1 LSLSNA
7 SAQSQSTSNPMPS
20 TSAPRVAAVELINK
34 ANGHVSGTV
43 KDQNGAIISGAT
55 VTLVNNRS
63 GASYVYV
70 TNDDG
75 TYNFA
80 MLENGEYTLNAEASS
95 FAKSES
101 IELKILDDSPRTIG
115 ITLGIAEITEQVEIT
130 APIQEFVV
138 MGGGGIRLPEDP
150 FIKAAFRDDIAA
162 LVELIQEVR
171 DINASDKATDMT
183 ALSYAIENGNLDM
196 VHILISAGALPNA
209 ANSKGETPLMF
220 LTHESSREFVG
231 ELLRLGADA
240 KGHDDQGR
248 TVLMDAARVCK
259 PEVINELI
267 ELGAKPDARDNE
279 GNTVLMAAAENEDDN
294 VLQLLIKHRVPVDYR
309 NNDGQSAV
317 VFAILA
323 GHGNQ
328 LKTLLDAGA
337 TMSLTKLQL
346 NAGLIVATRGGDLLT
361 TKILVDYGAD
371 ANAKDDTGTALMYAA
386 ENGNPQMLKLL
397 IDAGADVDAVDD
409 DGWTAMMHADAAEN
423 VRVLVNAGA
432 NFNIRNNDG
441 QTALAMAIK
450 YDQPEIVALLKS
462 RGAPE

>member
-1 LSLSNA
+1 
-7 SAQSQSTSNPMPS
+7 
-20 TSAPRVAAVELINK
+20 
-34 ANGHVSGTV
+34 
-43 KDQNGAIISGAT
+43 
-55 VTLVNNRS
+55 
-63 GASYVYV
+63 
-70 TNDDG
+70 
-75 TYNFA
+75 
-80 MLENGEYTLNAEASS
+80 
-95 FAKSES
+95 
-101 IELKILDDSPRTIG
+101 
-115 ITLGIAEITEQVEIT
+115 
-130 APIQEFVV
+130 
-138 MGGGGIRLPEDP
+138 
-150 FIKAAFRDDIAA
+150 
-162 LVELIQEVR
+162 
-171 DINASDKATDMT
+171 
-183 ALSYAIENGNLDM
+183 
-196 VHILISAGALPNA
+196 
-209 ANSKGETPLMF
+209 
-220 LTHESSREFVG
+220 
-231 ELLRLGADA
+231 
-240 KGHDDQGR
+240 
-248 TVLMDAARVCK
+248 
-259 PEVINELI
+259 
-267 ELGAKPDARDNE
+267 
-279 GNTVLMAAAENEDDN
+279 
-294 VLQLLIKHRVPVDYR
+294 
-309 NNDGQSAV
+309 

-397 IDAGADVDAVDD
+397 IEAGADVDAVDD